1 MFVVN
6 ELIVLES
13 SYLSFF
19 PKIFINL
26 IYISLPRKD
35 IYLPRKDI

>member
-13 SYLSFF
+13 SYLSFL
-19 PKIFINL
+19 KIIFINL
-26 IYISLPRKD
+26 IHISLPRKD
-35 IYLPRKDI
+35 L